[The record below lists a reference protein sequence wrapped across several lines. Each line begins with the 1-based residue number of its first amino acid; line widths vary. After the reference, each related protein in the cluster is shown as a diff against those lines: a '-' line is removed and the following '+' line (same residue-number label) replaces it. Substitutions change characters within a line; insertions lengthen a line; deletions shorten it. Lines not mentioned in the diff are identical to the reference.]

1 MTKNIL
7 LEGPQF
13 STRAESKLY
22 RSWGGTVIN
31 MSALPEAKL
40 AREAEMA
47 YQMICMATDYD
58 CWRADEPD
66 AEQQHQ
72 HQGGGGGGG
81 GGGDASSADVTVE
94 IVMRHMRANAGN
106 ARRFVAAVLDEL
118 SNVAATAAADG
129 SAAGEQNAVIMA
141 RHLEGQSR
149 AATLMTAAPGRKPEA
164 VAKIRWLFP
173 DYFPED

>member
-1 MTKNIL
+1 
-7 LEGPQF
+7 
-13 STRAESKLY
+13 
-22 RSWGGTVIN
+22 

-66 AEQQHQ
+66 AEQQH
-72 HQGGGGGGG
+72 GGGSGGSES
-81 GGGDASSADVTVE
+81 ASADVTVE

-118 SNVAATAAADG
+118 SNVAAGAGAGAAGADD
-129 SAAGEQNAVIMA
+129 GEQNAVIMA

-164 VAKIRWLFP
+164 VAKIQWLFP